1 MIPAT
6 SGREDI
12 ARRISANYAET
23 MPLHR
28 VAALLLEPMSVFE
41 YAVAAEVFG
50 FDRTDDGVPAFD
62 FITAGPGP
70 HEPVALNTGGSIVP
84 THSWSDA
91 VDADLLVLPASAI
104 QEDYPADLLEVIRS
118 AHARGATILTI
129 CSGAFVLGATGLLD
143 GQRATTHWRYLDL
156 FAQRFPKV
164 DVTMDVLYVDNGSL
178 ITGAGTSAGIDAC
191 LHLVRR
197 ELGAGVANAIARR
210 MVVPPQRDGG
220 QRQYV
225 TAPVPECTADSLQP
239 VLLHVLD
246 NLAEEHSVASLARQ
260 AVMSERTF
268 ARRFSAETGT
278 TPHRWLLQQ
287 RVLRARELLERS
299 DASVEQVAADVGF
312 SSAALLRS
320 HFQSIVGTSP
330 QRYRRAFSTT

>member
-1 MIPAT
+1 MA
-6 SGREDI
+6 
-12 ARRISANYAET
+12 
-23 MPLHR
+23 LHR
-28 VAALLLEPMSVFE
+28 IAALLLEPMAAFE

-50 FDRTDDGVPAFD
+50 LDRTDDGVPAFE
-62 FITAGPGP
+62 FITAGPVAG
-70 HEPVALNTGGSIVP
+70 EPVGLSSGGWLIP
-84 THSWSDA
+84 PHRWSDA
-91 VDADLLVLPASAI
+91 VDADLVVVPASEI
-104 QEDYPADLLEVIRS
+104 KDEYPAELLDAIRA
-118 AHARGATILTI
+118 AHANGATVLTI
-129 CSGAFVLGATGLLD
+129 CSGAFTLAATGLLD
-143 GQRATTHWRYLDL
+143 GKQATTHWRYLDL
-156 FAQRFPKV
+156 FKERFPRV
-164 DVTMDVLYVDNGSL
+164 DVSMDVLYVDNGSL

-225 TAPVPECTADSLQP
+225 KEPVPECTAMSLQP
-239 VLLHVLD
+239 ILLHVMD
-246 NLAEEHSVASLARQ
+246 NLHEPHSVTSLARH

-268 ARRFSAETGT
+268 ARRFAAETGT

-299 DASVEQVAADVGF
+299 DASIEQIAGDVGF
-312 SSAALLRS
+312 TSAALLRT
-320 HFQSIVGTSP
+320 HFQTLVGTSP

>member
-1 MIPAT
+1 
-6 SGREDI
+6 
-12 ARRISANYAET
+12 
-23 MPLHR
+23 MPLRR

-50 FDRTDDGVPAFD
+50 LDRTDDGVPAFE
-62 FITAGPGP
+62 FITAGPAPG
-70 HEPVALNTGGSIVP
+70 EPVALNTGGAIVP
-84 THSWSDA
+84 THRWSD
-91 VDADLLVLPASAI
+91 VLDADLVVLPASEI
-104 QEDYPADLLEVIRS
+104 LEEYPGELLEVIRE
-118 AHARGATILTI
+118 AHARGATVLTI
-129 CSGAFVLGATGLLD
+129 CSGAFTLAATGLLD
-143 GQRATTHWRYLDL
+143 GKRATTHWRYLDL
-156 FAQRFPKV
+156 LARRYPEV
-164 DVTMDVLYVDNGSL
+164 DVTIDVLYVDNGSL

-225 TAPVPECTADSLQP
+225 RTPVPECTADSLQP

-246 NLAEEHSVASLARQ
+246 NLHEPHSVTSLAQR

-320 HFQSIVGTSP
+320 HFQTIVGTSP